1 MSPNA
6 TTRNVAAVILLAILA
21 LVLLGIASLMG
32 VTFSGVVSWLR
43 LSRLLLISSL
53 LVEGWIV
60 ITAVV
65 AMIGRSGFSDTCRYR
80 WTIHLREQRGY
91 EIEIVPI
98 ILVPLVLMAAAGL
111 SHSMGL

>member
-6 TTRNVAAVILLAILA
+6 TTRNVAAVILLAMLA
-21 LVLLGIASLMG
+21 LVLLSIVSLMSA
-32 VTFSGVVSWLR
+32 TFYEFLTWLR
-43 LSRLLLISSL
+43 LSRILLISNL

-65 AMIGRSGFSDTCRYR
+65 AMIGRSEFSDRCRYR
-80 WTIHLREQRGY
+80 WTIHFPEQKGY

-98 ILVPLVLMAAAGL
+98 ILIPLGGIAAAGL
-111 SHSMGL
+111 SHHMGL